1 MVNGMIDVEEQKV
14 FCSYEGRINRRAG
27 KRGCPQLA
35 LRTFA
40 RFLRRV
46 PFGFAAFARTGA
58 LEDDVIH
65 LEAALNLL
73 SDYLKELFWR
83 IFLLSISGLSR
94 SVSALLFHHLFS
106 LELAMLVK

>member
-1 MVNGMIDVEEQKV
+1 MIDVEEQKV

-65 LEAALNLL
+65 LEAALNLFRRL
-73 SDYLKELFWR
+73 SGGCFYGVVSSFDEHSELQ
-83 IFLLSISGLSR
+83 
-94 SVSALLFHHLFS
+94 
-106 LELAMLVK
+106 